1 MKKTALILLAG
12 GTMALSQH
20 ALAQTT
26 PTPTPPPPGTTQTQI
41 DAAANSNTTVIAIA
55 GQENHQYPQR
65 SEVEYSG
72 HTWTTPSV
80 AGSYFGGTNP
90 CLVGTGGGAAAG
102 PIGFSLNLGR
112 SDPHCTRRSDAAAWH
127 AMGFSNAAVARMC
140 QDRDN
145 ADAFFESTGF
155 ACPGTG
161 GTRYRRPDG
170 SVAPE
175 MTLVSQARSIPNNPH
190 AAPLNG
196 GSGGSASAAANPAAY
211 LQSPEG
217 QRMIQQA
224 ALAMIQNNPDQV
236 RQMLLQSDQRRNF
249 QQQRPPS
256 FEENDDEPARP
267 VGVPIPGTSEMAP
280 PAQPATTQPTVAAAA
295 PTQPR

>member
-1 MKKTALILLAG
+1 MKKMVLMVGLTLFPLP
-12 GTMALSQH
+12 

-26 PTPTPPPPGTTQTQI
+26 TPPPPGTTQTQI

-145 ADAFFESTGF
+145 ADAFFASTGF

-161 GTRYRRPDG
+161 GSRYRRADG
-170 SVAPE
+170 SLAPE

-190 AAPLNG
+190 AAPANG
-196 GSGGSASAAANPAAY
+196 GGGGSAAANPAAY
-211 LQSPEG
+211 LQSPDG
-217 QRMIQQA
+217 QRMVQQA
-224 ALAMIQNNPDQV
+224 VLAMIQNNPDQV
-236 RQMLLQSDQRRNF
+236 RQMLQQVDQRRNF
-249 QQQRPPS
+249 QQPRAPS
-256 FEENDDEPARP
+256 FEEGDDEPARP
-267 VGVPIPGTSEMAP
+267 VGVPIPGSTGEAP
-280 PAQPATTQPTVAAAA
+280 ASPQPAAQPAVQAAAQPTA
-295 PTQPR
+295 PR